1 MIDRLIIRLLYYLP
15 PLLLAL
21 SFHESAHAFM
31 AYRFG
36 DTTARD
42 EGRISLN
49 PIAHIDPFGL
59 IAILF
64 FPIGWAKPVM
74 INPYNLKN
82 PIKDNIWISL
92 AGPASN
98 LILAAI
104 FGIIF
109 RLTYGALSSSV
120 AGQYFSQLIQISVLL
135 NINLMV
141 FNLIP
146 IPPLDGFHILE
157 GIVPTETYVKL
168 QQIRQFGPLLLIA
181 MVIFGGSILWAIL
194 GPIQQV
200 LGGFLLGMPVVLQ

>member
-21 SFHESAHAFM
+21 SFHESAHAYM

-42 EGRISLN
+42 GGRISLN
-49 PIAHIDPFGL
+49 PIAHIDPLGL

-98 LILAAI
+98 LILAAL
-104 FGIIF
+104 FGIVF
-109 RLTYGALSSSV
+109 RFAYEPFSSSV
-120 AGQYFSQLIQISVLL
+120 AGQYFIQLIQISVIL

-168 QQIRQFGPLLLIA
+168 QQIRQFGPLLLIVF
-181 MVIFGGSILWAIL
+181 VIFGGSILWAIL
-194 GPIQQV
+194 GPIQRI
-200 LGGFLLGMPVVLQ
+200 LGGFLLGVPITMQ

>member
-21 SFHESAHAFM
+21 SFHESAHAYM

-42 EGRISLN
+42 GGRISLN

-98 LILAAI
+98 LILAVI
-104 FGIIF
+104 FGLIF
-109 RLTYGALSSSV
+109 RLSYGLLSSSE

-181 MVIFGGSILWAIL
+181 FVIFGGSILWAIL

-200 LGGFLLGMPVVLQ
+200 LGGFLLGVPISMQ